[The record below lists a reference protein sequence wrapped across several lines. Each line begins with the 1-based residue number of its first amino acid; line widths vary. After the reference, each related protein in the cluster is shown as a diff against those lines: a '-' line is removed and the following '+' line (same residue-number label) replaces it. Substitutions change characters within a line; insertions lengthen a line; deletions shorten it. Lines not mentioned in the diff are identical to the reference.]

1 MDSGTGAS
9 SVRFSGRRELY
20 PREPS
25 FEGADLRSSI
35 MRIRI
40 LMLAAGAMALAPA
53 MAAPGG
59 NGGQGSTHGSGWD
72 HLNGPDSTGQPGAE
86 CGEDEALFSPGHA
99 SDARGSAFNED
110 GIGHSV
116 YAGELPQNS
125 RNTASVSQY
134 DTACLGG
141 PPAG

>member
-1 MDSGTGAS
+1 VHSLLLLALDDYHSTDICALHSDEIQLNDSQLS
-9 SVRFSGRRELY
+9 L
-20 PREPS
+20 
-25 FEGADLRSSI
+25 
-35 MRIRI
+35 
-40 LMLAAGAMALAPA
+40 
-53 MAAPGG
+53 
-59 NGGQGSTHGSGWD
+59 
-72 HLNGPDSTGQPGAE
+72 
-86 CGEDEALFSPGHA
+86 DEIHNYEHTSPH
-99 SDARGSAFNED
+99 ARGSAFNED